1 MVKRSLLAALA
12 VGICILAAVLWWAVR
27 QDGPPEWVVWHTAD
41 LAGEPAWGEPER
53 IALEGKRVSLYLE
66 DQVVWQSEADE
77 PVQDVLW
84 CDIDHDSRRELML
97 LCWRQ
102 GRYGQS
108 RPFWEEETQEEDWT
122 QHIFIYDWTGEEVK
136 PIWMASD
143 LGVEVEKWSFTP
155 ESRLTLEERSG
166 RVSAWDWQSWGLSAL
181 SPRPETAELTVA
193 ALGDNLIHRP
203 IYDYALRKLDGNFDH
218 LFAGMAEELARYDV
232 TCLHQETI
240 YVDRRQDYS
249 DYPTFGTPVEV
260 GEAVIRA
267 GFDIVS
273 CASNHALDKGTEAI
287 GLTTQLYRRAG
298 VLCPGIQPVE
308 DGAYQPY
315 LLLERKGITC
325 AVLSY
330 TQMTNGHALPEEAP
344 YVLHTLAD
352 EDLVRRDL
360 TAAAEAADFVL
371 VFVHWGTE
379 YAAEP
384 NETQRHWAQVFADC
398 GADVVLGTHPHV
410 LQPTDWVTG
419 ADGHKTLVYYSLGNY
434 ISAQTDEACRR
445 GGMAYFTLS
454 RAGDQCAVTDWG
466 MKTVLT
472 RQENGLYS
480 TVLEE
485 NGAEP

>member
-1 MVKRSLLAALA
+1 MVRRGLLAGLA
-12 VGICILAAVLWWAVR
+12 VGACLLIVCLWWAV
-27 QDGPPEWVVWHTAD
+27 QGDDPPEWVVWHTVN
-41 LAGEPAWGEPER
+41 LTGETAWNEPER
-53 IALEGKRVSLYLE
+53 ITLE
-66 DQVVWQSEADE
+66 DRRVALWSGDEKVWQSEPDE

-84 CDIDHDSRRELML
+84 CDIDHDGRRELML

-108 RPFWEEETQEEDWT
+108 RPFWEEETEEQVWS
-122 QHIFIYDWTGEEVK
+122 QHIFIYDWTGETAK

-143 LGVEVEKWSFTP
+143 LGVEVESWSFTP
-155 ESRLTLEERSG
+155 ESRLTLVERSG
-166 RVSAWDWQSWGLSAL
+166 RVSAWDWISWGLSTL
-181 SPRPETAELTVA
+181 PERPGTAELTVA
-193 ALGDNLIHRP
+193 ALGENLIHPP
-203 IYDYALRKLDGNFDH
+203 IYDYGLRKLDGNFDH
-218 LFAGMAEELARYDV
+218 LFTGVAEELARYDV

-240 YVDRRQDYS
+240 YVDQRQDYS

-273 CASNHALDKGTEAI
+273 CASNHALDKGTDAI
-287 GLTTQLYRRAG
+287 DLTANLYRKAG
-298 VLCPGIQPVE
+298 ILCPGIQPVE
-308 DGAYQPY
+308 DGSYQPY
-315 LLLERKGITC
+315 QLLERQGITC

-344 YVLHTLAD
+344 YVLHTLED

-384 NETQRHWAQVFADC
+384 DETQRYWAQVFADC

-410 LQPTDWVTG
+410 LQPYEWVTG
-419 ADGHKTLVYYSLGNY
+419 TSGQRTLVYYSLGNY

-445 GGMAYFTLS
+445 GGMAYFTLN
-454 RAGDQCAVTDWG
+454 RVGEQCSVTDWG

-472 RQENGLYS
+472 QRENGIYTTLIEH
-480 TVLEE
+480 T
-485 NGAEP
+485 

>member
-1 MVKRSLLAALA
+1 MRRVALA
-12 VGICILAAVLWWAVR
+12 VLVGVICLLAVLIWWTLR
-27 QDGPPEWVVWHTAD
+27 EEGPPEWVVWHTAQ
-41 LAGEPAWGEPER
+41 LAGEPGWDEPER
-53 IALEGKRVSLYLE
+53 ITLEGRRVSLWSE
-66 DQVVWQSEADE
+66 GTVVWQSEPEE

-84 CDIDHDSRRELML
+84 CDIDHDSRRELLL

-108 RPFWEEETQEEDWT
+108 SPFWEDETEDRAWS
-122 QHIFIYDWTGEEVK
+122 QHIFIYDWTGSGIK

-143 LGVEVEKWSFTP
+143 LGVEVEGWSFEP
-155 ESRLTLEERSG
+155 ETRLTLKERSG
-166 RVSAWDWQSWGLSAL
+166 RVSSWDWISWGLSVL
-181 SPRPETAELTVA
+181 PERPESAELTVA
-193 ALGDNLIHRP
+193 ALGENLIHRP
-203 IYDYALRKLDGNFDH
+203 IYDYGLRKLDGNFDH
-218 LFAGMAEELARYDV
+218 LFTGVAEELEQYDI

-249 DYPTFGTPVEV
+249 DYPSFGTPVEV

-273 CASNHALDKGTEAI
+273 CASNHALDKGTQAI
-287 GLTTQLYRRAG
+287 DRTVNLYRQAG

-308 DGAYQPY
+308 DEAYQPY
-315 LLLERKGITC
+315 LLLERSGITC

-344 YVLHTLAD
+344 YVLHTLDD
-352 EDLVRRDL
+352 EARVRRDL
-360 TAAAEAADFVL
+360 TAAANEADFVL

-379 YAAEP
+379 YASEP
-384 NETQRHWAQVFADC
+384 DEIQRYWAAVFADC

-410 LQPTDWVTG
+410 LQPCEWVTG
-419 ADGHKTLVYYSLGNY
+419 EGGHRTLVYYSLGNY
-434 ISAQTDEACRR
+434 ISAQTDPACRR

-454 RAGDQCAVTDWG
+454 RTGEKCNITDWG

-480 TVLEE
+480 TVMEE
-485 NGAEP
+485 EQTG